1 MMMITAKIDKK
12 KILIAALI
20 VVALIAALFIPS
32 GNNAVTAAKAETNE
46 DRIAFLSSFGWQ
58 VVETPVKT
66 QEVLVPTDNNEV
78 FERYNALQQ
87 FQGYDLSQYAG
98 KTLKRYVYEIR
109 NHPNTDETFY
119 ATLLVYRDEIVGGDV
134 ASTSK
139 GGIMHSF
146 KMPTYGV
153 DSTTKNDN

>member
-1 MMMITAKIDKK
+1 MMMFTTKIDKK
-12 KILIAALI
+12 KLLIAALI
-20 VVALIAALFIPS
+20 LVALIAALIIP
-32 GNNAVTAAKAETNE
+32 GGKDTAEAAKAETNE

-66 QEVLVPTDNNEV
+66 QEVLVPTESNEV

-87 FQGYDLSQYAG
+87 FQGYDLAPFAG
-98 KTLKRYVYEIR
+98 KTLKRYVYEIK

-119 ATLLVYRDEIVGGDV
+119 ATLLVYHNEVVGGDV

-153 DSTTKNDN
+153 DSTTKSEN

>member
-1 MMMITAKIDKK
+1 MMMLTTKIDRKK
-12 KILIAALI
+12 LLIAVLI
-20 VVALIAALFIPS
+20 LVALIAALLIP
-32 GNNAVTAAKAETNE
+32 GGKEAADAAKAETNE
-46 DRIAFLSSFGWQ
+46 ERIAFLESFGWQ

-66 QEVLVPTDNNEV
+66 QEVLVPTDGNEV

-87 FQGYDLSQYAG
+87 YQGYDLTQYAG
-98 KTLKRYVYEIR
+98 KTLKRYVYEIK

-134 ASTSK
+134 ASSSK
-139 GGIMHSF
+139 GGMMHSF

-153 DSTTKNDN
+153 HSTIDGAQ

>member
-1 MMMITAKIDKK
+1 MMMLTTKIDKK
-12 KILIAALI
+12 KIIIAALI
-20 VVALIAALFIPS
+20 LIALIGAIFIPS
-32 GNNAVTAAKAETNE
+32 GKQEIAASKAETND

-87 FQGYDLSQYAG
+87 YQGYDLTQYAG
-98 KTLKRYVYEIR
+98 KTLKRYVYEIK

-134 ASTSK
+134 ASSAK
-139 GGIMHSF
+139 GGMMHSF
-146 KMPTYGV
+146 KMPTHGV
-153 DSTTKNDN
+153 NSTTNSAE